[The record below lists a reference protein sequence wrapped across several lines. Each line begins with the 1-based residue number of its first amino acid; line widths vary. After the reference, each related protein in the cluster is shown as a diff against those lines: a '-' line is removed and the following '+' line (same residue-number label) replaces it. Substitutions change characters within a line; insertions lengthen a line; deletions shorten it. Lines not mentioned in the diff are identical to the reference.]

1 MTFMARAAPA
11 SSLQTLPKWAHH
23 LLPILIV
30 LLAGGGIVRLQVN
43 RLAQLEARANQP
55 QTKAEYLREEAQTL
69 SGLKLLAK
77 VPSLGFDNLIAD
89 WSFLSFIQYFGDD
102 KARPQTGYKVS
113 PEFFK
118 LAVDRDPRFLG
129 MYSYLSAGVTLYAGK
144 PQETVRLLQQGAAAM
159 PPAMQP
165 DAYFLWQAK
174 GTDELLFLGRSAD
187 ARKSYETAAKWASQ
201 SPKPELQAIAARSRR
216 TAQFLASNPDSRRA
230 RVGSWFNILTN
241 AIDDP
246 TRQFALHQITV
257 LGGKISVQNG
267 ALQVKLPK
275 KD

>member
-1 MTFMARAAPA
+1 MTFMARAALA

-23 LLPILIV
+23 LLPILLV

-241 AIDDP
+241 AIDDS

-275 KD
+275 ED

>member
-1 MTFMARAAPA
+1 MTFMARVA
-11 SSLQTLPKWAHH
+11 SSFQALPKWFRH
-23 LLPILIV
+23 LLPLLIV
-30 LLAGGGIVRLQVN
+30 VLTGGGIVRLQIN

-55 QTKAEYLREEAQTL
+55 QTKAEYLREEQQTQA
-69 SGLKLLAK
+69 SIQLLAK
-77 VPSLGFDNLIAD
+77 MPALGFDNLIAD

-102 KARPQTGYKVS
+102 QARPQTGYKVA
-113 PEFFK
+113 PDFFK
-118 LAVDRDPRFLG
+118 LVVDRDPRFLG

-144 PQETVRLLQQGAAAM
+144 PQETVRLLQQGTQSI
-159 PPAMQP
+159 PPAMQA

-187 ARKSYETAAKWASQ
+187 AQKSYEAAAAWASQ
-201 SPKPELQAIAARSRR
+201 SPDPDLQAIAARSRR

-246 TRQFALHQITV
+246 TREFALRQIKA
-257 LGGKISVQNG
+257 LGGKVSVQNG

-275 KD
+275 DD

>member
-1 MTFMARAAPA
+1 MARAALA
-11 SSLQTLPKWAHH
+11 SSPQPLTKWAHR
-23 LLPILIV
+23 LLPIFIALST
-30 LLAGGGIVRLQVN
+30 GGGIVWLQVS
-43 RLAQLEARANQP
+43 RLAQLEARANQS
-55 QTKAEYLREEAQTL
+55 QTKAEYLREEQQTQASL
-69 SGLKLLAK
+69 QVLAK
-77 VPSLGFDNLIAD
+77 MPALGFDNLIAD

-144 PQETVRLLQQGAAAM
+144 PQETVRLLQQGASTI

-187 ARKSYETAAKWASQ
+187 ARKSYETAAAWASQ
-201 SPKPELQAIAARSRR
+201 SPKADLQAIAARSRR

-230 RVGSWFNILTN
+230 RVGAWFNILTN

-246 TRQFALHQITV
+246 TRQFALRQIKA
-257 LGGKISVQNG
+257 LGGTISVQNG

-275 KD
+275 ED

>member
-1 MTFMARAAPA
+1 MTFMTRAASA
-11 SSLQTLPKWAHH
+11 SSLQTLPKWADR
-23 LLPILIV
+23 LLPIFIV
-30 LLAGGGIVRLQVN
+30 LLTGGGIVWLQVS

-55 QTKAEYLREEAQTL
+55 QTKAEYLREEQQTQT
-69 SGLKLLAK
+69 GLQLLAK
-77 VPSLGFDNLIAD
+77 MPALGFNNLIAD

-102 KARPQTGYKVS
+102 KARPQTGYRIT
-113 PEFFK
+113 PDFFK

-129 MYSYLSAGVTLYAGK
+129 MYSYLSAGVTLYGGK
-144 PQETVRLLQQGAAAM
+144 PQETVRLLQQGAASI
-159 PPAMQP
+159 PPVMQP

-187 ARKSYETAAKWASQ
+187 ARRSYETVADWASQ
-201 SPKPELQAIAARSRR
+201 SPKADLQAIAARSHR

-246 TRQFALHQITV
+246 TRRFALRQIKA
-257 LGGKISVQNG
+257 LGGTISVQNG

-275 KD
+275 QD

>member
-1 MTFMARAAPA
+1 MTFMARAASV
-11 SSLQTLPKWAHH
+11 SSLQTFHKWAHR
-23 LLPILIV
+23 LLPICTV
-30 LLAGGGIVRLQVN
+30 LLTGGGIVWLQVS

-55 QTKAEYLREEAQTL
+55 QTKAEYLREEQQTHA
-69 SGLKLLAK
+69 GLQFLAK
-77 VPSLGFDNLIAD
+77 VPALGFDNLIAD

-102 KARPQTGYKVS
+102 KARPQTGYKVT

-118 LAVDRDPRFLG
+118 LAVARDPRFLG

-144 PQETVRLLQQGAAAM
+144 PQETVRLLQQGTQSI

-174 GTDELLFLGRSAD
+174 GTDELLFLGRSSD
-187 ARKSYETAAKWASQ
+187 AQKSYETAAAWASQ
-201 SPKPELQAIAARSRR
+201 SPTADLQAIAARSRR

-246 TRQFALHQITV
+246 TRQFALRQIKA
-257 LGGKISVQNG
+257 LGGTIQIQNG

-275 KD
+275 ED